1 MIDIRRVRADLDG
14 VKSAMARR
22 HDPQLLAELDELAA
36 ADEELR
42 TVTTE
47 RDDLRA
53 RVNAMSKEV
62 GEAYRGGDRDK
73 GDRLKEEGRSLGDE
87 EKAVAIRVDEL
98 GDRVRELLLSI
109 PNIPSDDAPDGE
121 SEAGNVV
128 LRVEQYDEA
137 AYGEHQRMPHW

>member
-42 TVTTE
+42 TLTTQ
-47 RDDLRA
+47 RDELRA

-62 GEAYRGGDRDK
+62 GEAYRSGDRDK
-73 GDRLKEEGRSLGDE
+73 GDRLKEESRALGDE
-87 EKAVAIRVDEL
+87 EKAVAAKADEL
-98 GDRVRELLLSI
+98 NEHVRQLLLRI
-109 PNIPSDDAPDGE
+109 PN
-121 SEAGNVV
+121 
-128 LRVEQYDEA
+128 
-137 AYGEHQRMPHW
+137 